1 MSWKTAPAQG
11 KAKRREEHMDLSST
25 TTDNVVE
32 ILSKIV
38 SFTQQRHEIL
48 MQNIININ
56 NLDFMPRD
64 MDVSSFAEL
73 MTEAVSEHLRNE
85 RLLMRDSEN
94 IKFGP
99 NGQFKSLPIEDKH
112 ANKLLKKNI
121 KEYLKLQITKLSENM
136 VNQKV
141 ARELIKQGEG

>member
-1 MSWKTAPAQG
+1 
-11 KAKRREEHMDLSST
+11 MDLSST
-25 TTDNVVE
+25 TTDNIVE

-38 SFTQQRHEIL
+38 TFTQQRHEIL
-48 MQNIININ
+48 MQNIVNIN
-56 NLDFMPRD
+56 SSDFIPRD
-64 MDVSSFAEL
+64 LDVSGFADL
-73 MTEAVSEHLRNE
+73 MTEAVSEHLQNE

-99 NGQFKSLPIEDKH
+99 NGQFKSMPIEDKC
-112 ANKLLKKNI
+112 AKNLLKKNI